1 MFVDYLHCTRSSFS
15 SRIWL
20 FLCECSTFGN
30 GCFSHQLRFTNS
42 SSVVPESHSQLE
54 MSFLSFD
61 RSTDPTRNSPNKFRM
76 GSVHNKRPREN
87 VGQRKAK
94 RRNCNKDPTHTRR
107 ILMIL
112 TAYLFVGDICRFRLQ
127 TSTVAWI
134 PSGTAPLRRRC
145 PKYLCNFSCASP
157 PSTKQ
162 SQPHNFGRFSHFTS
176 VFLIFVS
183 DIPSLILLF
192 PTAFHSFHLLFPFPF
207 PSCHYLSPFLS
218 QKSS

>member
-1 MFVDYLHCTRSSFS
+1 MDCLHCTLSSFS
-15 SRIWL
+15 SHIWP
-20 FLCECSTFGN
+20 FLCECTTFGH
-30 GCFSHQLRFTNS
+30 GCFSHPLRFTDS
-42 SSVVPESHSQLE
+42 SGAVPESHSQLE
-54 MSFLSFD
+54 MSFLSFNVQLTQHEIH
-61 RSTDPTRNSPNKFRM
+61 RTSSEWGPSTTRDP
-76 GSVHNKRPREN
+76 EN
-87 VGQRKAK
+87 TSANRQ